1 MCVNGTVDGSTFYT
15 CKCNAGF
22 AGKYCQSVQAPTE
35 QAVKYAACPRDPA
48 AAAGSSE
55 SVCYGHGECVTR
67 TVGTRTIQQCRCA
80 APVADHSANFFGFAC
95 NISQA
100 RTQDAQDA
108 VVARNSMEDKIRE
121 AKTSSAAC
129 TGAAPFHCPNVAAIF
144 GDKADTCAASLTACR
159 PDGTAA
165 RAAAATQAT
174 TLRTFYAAAR
184 TNKTAFASLSAA
196 QLSEC
201 GLLLAPVK
209 GCDRLTEKKCADGS
223 CVLQAADCAVDLDEF
238 VASACPDAG
247 SPVLCADGSTC
258 AANRRS
264 CARLVPASG
273 CDAGTRP
280 CPSNPS
286 KCAASLAACASKI
299 GCAAGTTFCGYQRVN
314 GVAVLD
320 SGSTARGKPI
330 CKAQCA
336 APPARDPKPV
346 TTTLAAEAVTAI
358 PVTAAES
365 DRVCFKMT
373 CASRAIKSRLDP
385 NASVAISID
394 TVPDTWKREGPFKA
408 MESSGSILSPMIKI
422 EADAEVD
429 LVGGGVEV
437 EFAINDETASE
448 SLAACTAVLA
458 NAAVMSV
465 EDAGDLDATAGKVAV
480 CVPRWSA
487 DGGCNCALNLTHFS
501 VYTVNDEAAQA
512 SFYTSQQQAVAEEV
526 SDEGSS
532 AETAAAT
539 SADPDAATAADPDAA
554 TAADS
559 DATAATTA
567 APATPTGAVV
577 TTDAPATDATTTT
590 AAPTTSAPTKVPTSP
605 IVDLGEDELAVDAN
619 TASAL
624 APRLA
629 TAVLLCAAV
638 SAALRW

>member
-1 MCVNGTVDGSTFYT
+1 
-15 CKCNAGF
+15 
-22 AGKYCQSVQAPTE
+22 
-35 QAVKYAACPRDPA
+35 
-48 AAAGSSE
+48 
-55 SVCYGHGECVTR
+55 
-67 TVGTRTIQQCRCA
+67 
-80 APVADHSANFFGFAC
+80 
-95 NISQA
+95 
-100 RTQDAQDA
+100 
-108 VVARNSMEDKIRE
+108 
-121 AKTSSAAC
+121 
-129 TGAAPFHCPNVAAIF
+129 
-144 GDKADTCAASLTACR
+144 
-159 PDGTAA
+159 
-165 RAAAATQAT
+165 
-174 TLRTFYAAAR
+174 
-184 TNKTAFASLSAA
+184 
-196 QLSEC
+196 
-201 GLLLAPVK
+201 
-209 GCDRLTEKKCADGS
+209 
-223 CVLQAADCAVDLDEF
+223 
-238 VASACPDAG
+238 
-247 SPVLCADGSTC
+247 
-258 AANRRS
+258 
-264 CARLVPASG
+264 VPASG

-280 CPSNPS
+280 CPAHPS

-373 CASRAIKSRLDP
+373 CASRAIKSRLHP

-501 VYTVNDEAAQA
+501 VYTVNDEAVQA
-512 SFYTSQQQAVAEEV
+512 SITTSEQQAVAEEV

-539 SADPDAATAADPDAA
+539 SADPDAATAAD
-554 TAADS
+554 S

-567 APATPTGAVV
+567 APATPTAAVV
-577 TTDAPATDATTTT
+577 TTDAPATT
-590 AAPTTSAPTKVPTSP
+590 AAPTSP
-605 IVDLGEDELAVDAN
+605 LVDEEEGEFEVDNDAN